1 MRFATDSAGT
11 FTNLVIE
18 EKGKLSR
25 IKLPTRPSNSV
36 DGALA
41 AFSIAAEGFD
51 MGCWQSFASGK
62 LFIHDTTYAIS
73 ANVTKR
79 VARTAALVAK
89 GHSDI
94 WCHVGGWQPNR
105 GGE

>member
-11 FTNLVIE
+11 FANLVIE

-25 IKLPTRPSNSV
+25 IKLPARLGNSV

-41 AFSIAAEGFD
+41 AFSLAAEGFD
-51 MGCWQSFASGK
+51 MDCWQSFAGGK
-62 LFIHDTTYAIS
+62 LFIHDKTYAIS
-73 ANVTKR
+73 ANVTQR
-79 VARTAALVAK
+79 VARTALLIAK
-89 GHSDI
+89 AQSDI
-94 WCHVGGWQPNR
+94 RCHAGGWRPSR